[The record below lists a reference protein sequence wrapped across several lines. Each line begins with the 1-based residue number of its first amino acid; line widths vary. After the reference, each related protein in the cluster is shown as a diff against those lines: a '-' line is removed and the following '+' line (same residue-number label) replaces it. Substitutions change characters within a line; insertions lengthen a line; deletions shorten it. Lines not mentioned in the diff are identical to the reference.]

1 MLNWANVKSY
11 KAILVGNGTMGKRHR
26 SRFEMCGV
34 HFEEVLDTEA
44 NEFLSQNNICKGDID
59 FAVIASPASSHYEF
73 VKYFLER
80 GIHTFVEKPLAT
92 SAEQARELVSLAN
105 KNNAILFVAM
115 SECYNPIFL
124 NFRREFLRQ
133 LHTHIASENSCND
146 IHLEFRREHG
156 YTKRCRDVDVS
167 LDLLVHDLAMFLTMF
182 DYGSMRV
189 VKCARNNDRTEMQLQ
204 IVEGKFKGLIA
215 DFIADR
221 NSAKD
226 VRTISVSIPK
236 TSASPAAEYTLSLVH
251 YEPSGNVMHIPD
263 SLDNEHR
270 FFLKLI
276 AGACK
281 DFAIRATENAMQ
293 VVDLATRESF

>member
-1 MLNWANVKSY
+1 MKKYN
-11 KAILVGNGTMGKRHR
+11 AILVGNGTMGKRHR
-26 SRFEMCGV
+26 ARFEMCGV

-44 NEFLSQNNICKGDID
+44 HEFLSQNNICKGDID

-73 VKYFLER
+73 AKYFLER

-92 SAEQARELVSLAN
+92 SVAHTKELATLAV

-124 NFRREFLRQ
+124 NFRRKFLRK
-133 LHTHIASENSCND
+133 LYMHIASENSCNGV
-146 IHLEFRREHG
+146 HLEFRREHG

-182 DYGSMRV
+182 DYGSMQV

-204 IVEGKFKGLIA
+204 IVKGKFKGLAA

-236 TSASPAAEYTLSLVH
+236 TAVSPAAEYSLSLVH

-263 SLDNEHR
+263 SLDNEHS

-281 DFAIRATENAMQ
+281 DFASRVAENATQ
-293 VVDLATRESF
+293 VVELATRESF

>member
-1 MLNWANVKSY
+1 
-11 KAILVGNGTMGKRHR
+11 MGKRHR
-26 SRFEMCGV
+26 ARFEMCGV
-34 HFEEVLDTEA
+34 HFSEILDTEA
-44 NEFLSQNNICKGDID
+44 HEFLSQNNICKSDID

-73 VKYFLER
+73 AKYFLER

-92 SAEQARELVSLAN
+92 NAEQAKNLVSLAA

-124 NFRREFLRQ
+124 NFRREFLRE
-133 LHTHIASENSCND
+133 LHTHITNGNTCEK

-182 DYGSMRV
+182 DYGSMQV
-189 VKCARNNDRTEMQLQ
+189 VKCDRGSDRTEMKLQ
-204 IVEGKFKGLIA
+204 IVKGKFKGLVA

-221 NSAKD
+221 NSARD

-236 TSASPAAEYTLSLVH
+236 TVASPAAEYSLSLVH

-270 FFLKLI
+270 FFLKLL
-276 AGACK
+276 AGVCK
-281 DFAIRATENAMQ
+281 DFASRVAENAMQ
-293 VVDLATRESF
+293 VVELATRESF